1 MQLIASDS
9 VLFTPQAGNM
19 ICEWAVALTM
29 EGKAASSCISFPPLP
44 LPSPSYPFPPPGYFC
59 GVLSFQS
66 KLRER
71 EKEWGEQCRSP
82 YFADFIHTRYS
93 ENTACMWVSDPCR
106 FLLFIAISI
115 NTGLHTAGF
124 TQCCV
129 SCKLKRFYLCYGLKV
144 ASASSEVKREMKES
158 SARAVVTLQQGRL
171 LSWENTVVALTE
183 GKTFSAISV
192 FDAQG
197 IFFPLYVSVHACAW
211 NIGASLC
218 HDWDWWQL
226 CGWERVITEQTS
238 CICPAMYFQAQSCSF
253 GRLQPLRAAQSWR
266 GVGFLLPSV
275 STGTCWVGS
284 HSSKCC
290 TPLSVVR
297 QTSAA
302 GMCGMLLWFASSQPC
317 IATNVKYWNA
327 VFLLLL
333 TLKNLGLTWAVKFLE
348 NVSVLFCE

>member
-1 MQLIASDS
+1 MWLIASDS
-9 VLFTPQAGNM
+9 VLFTLQAGNM

-59 GVLSFQS
+59 GVLSSQS

-82 YFADFIHTRYS
+82 YFADLIHTPYS
-93 ENTACMWVSDPCR
+93 ENTACMWVRDPCR

-129 SCKLKRFYLCYGLKV
+129 SCKRFYLCYGLEV
-144 ASASSEVKREMKES
+144 ASASSKVKMEMKAS
-158 SARAVVTLQQGRL
+158 SAHAMLTLSQDRLFVELGKHCSGSSRGQGFQCCFCIWCPR
-171 LSWENTVVALTE
+171 
-183 GKTFSAISV
+183 
-192 FDAQG
+192 D
-197 IFFPLYVSVHACAW
+197 FFPLYVSVHACAW

-218 HDWDWWQL
+218 RNWDWWRL
-226 CGWERVITEQTS
+226 CGWERVIPGQTS
-238 CICPAMYFQAQSCSF
+238 CICPAKNFQAQSCSL
-253 GRLQPLRAAQSWR
+253 GPLLPLRAPQSWR
-266 GVGFLLPSV
+266 GIGFLLPAV

-302 GMCGMLLWFASSQPC
+302 GMCGMFLWFASSQPC
-317 IATNVKYWNA
+317 IATHVKYWNA

-333 TLKNLGLTWAVKFLE
+333 TFKNLGLMWVVKFLN
-348 NVSVLFCE
+348 NVGVLFCG